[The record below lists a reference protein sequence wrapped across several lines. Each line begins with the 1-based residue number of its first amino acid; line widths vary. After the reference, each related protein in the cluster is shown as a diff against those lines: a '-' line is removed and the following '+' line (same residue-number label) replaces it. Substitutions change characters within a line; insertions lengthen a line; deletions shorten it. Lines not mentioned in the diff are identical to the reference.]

1 MLQYEMAVVDLQE
14 VMVEFVFFMGPVS
27 LLNIFGLFLHC
38 LIFQGKAAL
47 HGLFFVL
54 FFAELDMTFLPE
66 KRLEVVARNDL
77 FLLLIDTVVVIYRW
91 IGIGRGSWRR
101 VIDGLAQE
109 RGGRR
114 MGFGQRIAFRW
125 FGSLFPLCFAC
136 HLNFYGIFGII

>member
-14 VMVEFVFFMGPVS
+14 VMVEFVFLMGPMS
-27 LLNIFGLFLHC
+27 LLNIFGLFFHC

-54 FFAELDMTFLPE
+54 FFAEFDMTFLPE
-66 KRLEVVARNDL
+66 KRLEVVARDDL
-77 FLLLIDTVVVIYRW
+77 FLLVIDTVVIIYGW
-91 IGIGRGSWRR
+91 IGIRKGSWSR

-114 MGFGQRIAFRW
+114 MGLGQRIAFRR
-125 FGSLFPLCFAC
+125 FGSLFPLCFA
-136 HLNFYGIFGII
+136 